1 MRESGRVLWKQPILF
16 MQTSQIKDA
25 GISYNKSKEKGTDY
39 KCLGDLWHHRV
50 RGRNL
55 GDRAGAQP
63 EEHHGEHRVQL
74 QLLRAHHVPGR
85 EPRRGKEEAAK
96 KIDNSIIGTSFICV
110 KIKVYPSPNELL
122 ITLFCNVS
130 SINIFKTEQ
139 KLKIH

>member
-96 KIDNSIIGTSFICV
+96 KIDNWHKFYLC
-110 KIKVYPSPNELL
+110 
-122 ITLFCNVS
+122 
-130 SINIFKTEQ
+130 Q
-139 KLKIH
+139 D

>member
-1 MRESGRVLWKQPILF
+1 METADTFHADKSNQRCRYFLYYS
-16 MQTSQIKDA
+16 
-25 GISYNKSKEKGTDY
+25 KSKEKGTDY

-50 RGRNL
+50 RGRSP

-96 KIDNSIIGTSFICV
+96 KIDNWHKFYLC
-110 KIKVYPSPNELL
+110 
-122 ITLFCNVS
+122 
-130 SINIFKTEQ
+130 Q
-139 KLKIH
+139 D